1 MERFTYLGVL
11 LFIFVGSAWLEI
23 ALRTRVLRRWKRLLL
38 ALAIPFTLF
47 VIWDIWAIATGHWSI
62 DPDRTV
68 GIELFG
74 IIPVEELIFFVVV
87 PLASIL
93 SLEAVRS
100 VKGWPLGDE
109 IPGDEI
115 PGDEAPASASGGE
128 KS

>member
-1 MERFTYLGVL
+1 MERFTYLAVL

-68 GIELFG
+68 GIKMGG
-74 IIPVEELIFFVVV
+74 IIPIEELIFFVVV

-93 SLEAVRS
+93 SLEAVRA

-109 IPGDEI
+109 APAT
-115 PGDEAPASASGGE
+115 APASGADE
-128 KS
+128 DTR

>member
-1 MERFTYLGVL
+1 MEPERFTYLAVL

-47 VIWDIWAIATGHWSI
+47 VIWDVWAIATGHWSI
-62 DPDRTV
+62 DPERTV
-68 GIELFG
+68 DIRLFG
-74 IIPVEELIFFVVV
+74 IIPIEELIFFVVV

-93 SLEAVRS
+93 SLEAVRA

-109 IPGDEI
+109 
-115 PGDEAPASASGGE
+115 APAAAPNPSPGGDTR
-128 KS
+128 

>member
-47 VIWDIWAIATGHWSI
+47 VIWDIWAIVTGHWSI

-68 GIELFG
+68 GIKLFG
-74 IIPVEELIFFVVV
+74 IIPIEELIFFVVV

-109 IPGDEI
+109 L
-115 PGDEAPASASGGE
+115 PGDEAHASGGDT
-128 KS
+128 K

>member
-1 MERFTYLGVL
+1 MERLTYLGVL

-38 ALAIPFTLF
+38 ALAVPFTLF
-47 VIWDIWAIATGHWSI
+47 VIWDVWAIVTGHWSI

-68 GIELFG
+68 GMEMFG
-74 IIPVEELIFFVVV
+74 IIPIEELIFFVVV

-93 SLEAVRS
+93 SLEAVRA

-109 IPGDEI
+109 
-115 PGDEAPASASGGE
+115 APAPAADGRAP
-128 KS
+128 

>member
-1 MERFTYLGVL
+1 MARFTYLAVL

-38 ALAIPFTLF
+38 ALAIPFAIF
-47 VIWDIWAIATGHWSI
+47 VVWDIWAIATGHWSI

-68 GIELFG
+68 GVTLFG

-93 SLEAVRS
+93 SLEAVRA
-100 VKGWPLGDE
+100 VQGWPLGDE
-109 IPGDEI
+109 DAIATAEHDR
-115 PGDEAPASASGGE
+115 S
-128 KS
+128 

>member
-1 MERFTYLGVL
+1 MERLTYLGVL
-11 LFIFVGSAWLEI
+11 LFIFLGSAWLEI

-47 VIWDIWAIATGHWSI
+47 VIWDVWAIATGHWSI

-68 GIELFG
+68 GIEIGG

-93 SLEAVRS
+93 SLEAVRA

-109 IPGDEI
+109 EPAAAADGEPAAAADGD
-115 PGDEAPASASGGE
+115 SR
-128 KS
+128 

>member
-11 LFIFVGSAWLEI
+11 AFIFIGSAWLEV
-23 ALRTRVLRRWKRLLL
+23 ALRTRVLRRWRRLLL
-38 ALAIPFTLF
+38 SLAIPFAIF
-47 VIWDIWAIATGHWSI
+47 VAWDIWALATGHWSI

-68 GIELFG
+68 GWNLFD

-100 VKGWPLGDE
+100 VRQWPLGDE
-109 IPGDEI
+109 ETRQ
-115 PGDEAPASASGGE
+115 
-128 KS
+128 

>member
-1 MERFTYLGVL
+1 VDRY
-11 LFIFVGSAWLEI
+11 
-23 ALRTRVLRRWKRLLL
+23 RTPIEKL
-38 ALAIPFTLF
+38 ALTSAATKVAKTFSVKQEGIGEDIPFTLF

-68 GIELFG
+68 GLKAFG

-100 VKGWPLGDE
+100 VRGWPLGDE
-109 IPGDEI
+109 APVDSAGGD
-115 PGDEAPASASGGE
+115 AR
-128 KS
+128 